1 MYCSCRD
8 ITVGATRKV
17 NLQAHSKSN
26 RCSRS
31 YLYVGR
37 LFAPV
42 SPLLVAS
49 TATRAQ
55 IPLLAPG
62 EKSSVHPPVLQT
74 LTIILQGVLHAAS
87 LPVCRVVEPYRIC
100 PASIYFALALPL
112 PPLEPRPLPL
122 TGGSK
127 SSSESWD
134 SSSSSSSSAVPL
146 SSTSSSSSSSS
157 TSVSSDSSPK
167 TQCASIQQRVCS
179 RL

>member
-26 RCSRS
+26 RCSRL

-100 PASIYFALALPL
+100 PASIYF
-112 PPLEPRPLPL
+112 EHKC
-122 TGGSK
+122 SK
-127 SSSESWD
+127 
-134 SSSSSSSSAVPL
+134 
-146 SSTSSSSSSSS
+146 
-157 TSVSSDSSPK
+157 
-167 TQCASIQQRVCS
+167 
-179 RL
+179 